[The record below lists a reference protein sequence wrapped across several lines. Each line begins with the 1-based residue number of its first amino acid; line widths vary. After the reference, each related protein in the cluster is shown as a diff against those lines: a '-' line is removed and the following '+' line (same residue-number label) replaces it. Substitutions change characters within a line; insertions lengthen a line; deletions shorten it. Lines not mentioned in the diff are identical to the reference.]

1 MQKKEWFAEWFDTP
15 YYHILY
21 KSRDNYE
28 ARVFIKSL
36 VGLLQL
42 PEASSVLDLACGKG
56 RHSITLNE
64 FGYKVLGV
72 DLSAQSI
79 AHANQFSNSSLS
91 FAVQDMREPIQSKR
105 FDAVFNLFTSFGY
118 FSSKHEN
125 EKVCQAIAQM
135 LNAGGK
141 LVIDFMNS
149 QKVIQNL
156 VPSELKKV
164 QDIEF
169 DIKRI
174 YSGTHIIKQI
184 SFQDKGQ
191 KFEFQEQV
199 QAIDLSMFK
208 ELLAPYFTIDSV
220 FGSFELNEYIASE
233 SDRLIII
240 ATRK

>member
-1 MQKKEWFAEWFDTP
+1 MPKKEWFAEWFDTP

-21 KSRDNYE
+21 QNRDNHE

-36 VGLLQL
+36 VDLLQL

-64 FGYKVLGV
+64 FGYTVLGV

-118 FSSKHEN
+118 FSSTHEN
-125 EKVCQAIAQM
+125 EKVCQAMAQM
-135 LNAGGK
+135 LNTGGK
-141 LVIDFMNS
+141 LVIDFMNA

-156 VPSELKKV
+156 VPSELKMV

-208 ELLAPYFTIDSV
+208 ELLAPYFTIDSI

>member
-21 KSRDNYE
+21 KNRDNHE

-36 VGLLQL
+36 VDLLQL

-64 FGYKVLGV
+64 FGYTVLGV

-125 EKVCQAIAQM
+125 EKVCQAMAQM

-141 LVIDFMNS
+141 LVIDFMNA

-220 FGSFELNEYIASE
+220 FGSFELNKYIASE

>member
-21 KSRDNYE
+21 KNRDNHE

-36 VGLLQL
+36 VDLLQL

-64 FGYKVLGV
+64 FGYTVLGV

-125 EKVCQAIAQM
+125 EKVCQAMAQM
-135 LNAGGK
+135 LNTGGK
-141 LVIDFMNS
+141 LVIDFMNA

-208 ELLAPYFTIDSV
+208 ELLAPYFTIDSI

>member
-21 KSRDNYE
+21 KNRDNHE

>member
-1 MQKKEWFAEWFDTP
+1 MQKKEWFAEWFDTT

-21 KSRDNYE
+21 KSRDNHE

-125 EKVCQAIAQM
+125 EKVCQAMAQM

-141 LVIDFMNS
+141 LVIDFMNA

>member
-21 KSRDNYE
+21 KNRDNHE

-36 VGLLQL
+36 VDLLQL

-64 FGYKVLGV
+64 FGYTEIGV

-125 EKVCQAIAQM
+125 EKVCQAMAKM

-141 LVIDFMNS
+141 LVIDFMNA

-156 VPSELKKV
+156 VPSELKKA

-208 ELLAPYFTIDSV
+208 ELLAPYFTIDSI

>member
-21 KSRDNYE
+21 KNRDNHE

-36 VGLLQL
+36 VDLLQL

-64 FGYKVLGV
+64 FGYTVLGV

-125 EKVCQAIAQM
+125 EKVCQAMAQM

-141 LVIDFMNS
+141 LVIDFMNA

-169 DIKRI
+169 DNKRI

-208 ELLAPYFTIDSV
+208 ELLAPYFTIDSI

>member
-21 KSRDNYE
+21 KNRDNHE

-36 VGLLQL
+36 VDLLQL

-64 FGYKVLGV
+64 FGYTVLGV

-125 EKVCQAIAQM
+125 EKVCQAMAQM

-141 LVIDFMNS
+141 LVIDFMNA
-149 QKVIQNL
+149 QKVIQNF

-208 ELLAPYFTIDSV
+208 ELLAPYFTIDSI

>member
-21 KSRDNYE
+21 KSRDNHE

-125 EKVCQAIAQM
+125 EKVCQAMAQM

>member
-21 KSRDNYE
+21 KNRDNHE

-36 VGLLQL
+36 VDLLQL

-64 FGYKVLGV
+64 FGYTVLGV

-125 EKVCQAIAQM
+125 EKVCQAMAQM
-135 LNAGGK
+135 LNSGGK
-141 LVIDFMNS
+141 LVIDFMNA

-169 DIKRI
+169 DIKRR

-208 ELLAPYFTIDSV
+208 ELLAPYFTIDSI

>member
-21 KSRDNYE
+21 KNRDNHE

-36 VGLLQL
+36 VDLLQL

-64 FGYKVLGV
+64 FGYTVLGV

-79 AHANQFSNSSLS
+79 AHADQFSNSSLS

-125 EKVCQAIAQM
+125 EKVCQAMAQM
-135 LNAGGK
+135 LNSGGK
-141 LVIDFMNS
+141 LVIDFMNA

-208 ELLAPYFTIDSV
+208 ELLAPYFTIDSI

>member
-21 KSRDNYE
+21 KNRDNHE

-36 VGLLQL
+36 VDLLQL

-64 FGYKVLGV
+64 FGYTVLGV

-125 EKVCQAIAQM
+125 EKVCQAMAQM

-141 LVIDFMNS
+141 LVIDFMNA

>member
-1 MQKKEWFAEWFDTP
+1 MVD
-15 YYHILY
+15 
-21 KSRDNYE
+21 
-28 ARVFIKSL
+28 
-36 VGLLQL
+36 LLQL

-64 FGYKVLGV
+64 FGYTVLGV

-125 EKVCQAIAQM
+125 EKVCQAMAQM
-135 LNAGGK
+135 LNSGGK
-141 LVIDFMNS
+141 LVIDFMNA

-208 ELLAPYFTIDSV
+208 ELLAPYFTIDSI

>member
-21 KSRDNYE
+21 KSRDNHE

-125 EKVCQAIAQM
+125 EKVCQAK
-135 LNAGGK
+135 GY
-141 LVIDFMNS
+141 
-149 QKVIQNL
+149 
-156 VPSELKKV
+156 SEFSPFRIKK
-164 QDIEF
+164 
-169 DIKRI
+169 
-174 YSGTHIIKQI
+174 GTRYR
-184 SFQDKGQ
+184 
-191 KFEFQEQV
+191 V
-199 QAIDLSMFK
+199 R
-208 ELLAPYFTIDSV
+208 Y
-220 FGSFELNEYIASE
+220 
-233 SDRLIII
+233 
-240 ATRK
+240 

>member
-1 MQKKEWFAEWFDTP
+1 MQRKEWFAEWFDTP

-21 KSRDNYE
+21 QNRDNHE

-36 VGLLQL
+36 VDLLQL

-64 FGYKVLGV
+64 FGYTVLGV

-118 FSSKHEN
+118 FSSTHEN
-125 EKVCQAIAQM
+125 EKVCQAMAQM
-135 LNAGGK
+135 LNTGGK
-141 LVIDFMNS
+141 LVIDFMNA

-156 VPSELKKV
+156 VPSELKMV

-208 ELLAPYFTIDSV
+208 ELLAPYFTIDSI

>member
-21 KSRDNYE
+21 KNRDNHE

-36 VGLLQL
+36 VDLLQL

-64 FGYKVLGV
+64 FGYTVLGV

-105 FDAVFNLFTSFGY
+105 FDAVFNLFTSFWY

-125 EKVCQAIAQM
+125 EKVCQAMAQM
-135 LNAGGK
+135 LNSGGK
-141 LVIDFMNS
+141 LVIDFMNA

-208 ELLAPYFTIDSV
+208 ELLAPYFTIDSI

>member
-1 MQKKEWFAEWFDTP
+1 M
-15 YYHILY
+15 
-21 KSRDNYE
+21 
-28 ARVFIKSL
+28 
-36 VGLLQL
+36 
-42 PEASSVLDLACGKG
+42 
-56 RHSITLNE
+56 
-64 FGYKVLGV
+64 
-72 DLSAQSI
+72 
-79 AHANQFSNSSLS
+79 
-91 FAVQDMREPIQSKR
+91 
-105 FDAVFNLFTSFGY
+105 
-118 FSSKHEN
+118 
-125 EKVCQAIAQM
+125 AQM
-135 LNAGGK
+135 LNSGGK
-141 LVIDFMNS
+141 LVIDFMNA

-208 ELLAPYFTIDSV
+208 ELLAPYFTIDSI

>member
-1 MQKKEWFAEWFDTP
+1 MQRKEWFAEWFDTP

-21 KSRDNYE
+21 QNRDNHE

-36 VGLLQL
+36 VDLLQL

-64 FGYKVLGV
+64 FGYTVLGV

-118 FSSKHEN
+118 FSSTHEN
-125 EKVCQAIAQM
+125 EKVCQAMAQM

-156 VPSELKKV
+156 VTSELKKV

-208 ELLAPYFTIDSV
+208 ELLAPYFTIDSI

>member
-21 KSRDNYE
+21 KNRDNHE

-36 VGLLQL
+36 VDLLQL

-64 FGYKVLGV
+64 FGYTVLGV

-125 EKVCQAIAQM
+125 EKVCQAMAQM

-141 LVIDFMNS
+141 LVIDFMNA

-208 ELLAPYFTIDSV
+208 ELLAPYFTIDSI

>member
-1 MQKKEWFAEWFDTP
+1 MQKKEWFAEWFDTT

-21 KSRDNYE
+21 KRRDNHE

>member
-1 MQKKEWFAEWFDTP
+1 MQKKEWFAEWFDTT

-21 KSRDNYE
+21 KSRDNHE

>member
-21 KSRDNYE
+21 KNRDNHE

-36 VGLLQL
+36 VDLLQL

-64 FGYKVLGV
+64 FGYTVLGV

-118 FSSKHEN
+118 FSSTHEN
-125 EKVCQAIAQM
+125 EKVCQAMAQM
-135 LNAGGK
+135 LNTGGK
-141 LVIDFMNS
+141 LVIDFMNA

-156 VPSELKKV
+156 VPSELKMV

>member
-21 KSRDNYE
+21 KNRDNHE

-36 VGLLQL
+36 VDLLQL

-64 FGYKVLGV
+64 FGYTVLGV

-125 EKVCQAIAQM
+125 EKVCQAMAQM
-135 LNAGGK
+135 LNSGGK
-141 LVIDFMNS
+141 LVIDFMNA

-208 ELLAPYFTIDSV
+208 ELLAPYFTIDSI

>member
-21 KSRDNYE
+21 KNRDNHE

-36 VGLLQL
+36 VDLLQL
-42 PEASSVLDLACGKG
+42 PKASSVLDLACGKG

-64 FGYKVLGV
+64 FGYTVLGV

-91 FAVQDMREPIQSKR
+91 FAVQDMREPIQLKK

-125 EKVCQAIAQM
+125 EKVCQAMAQM
-135 LNAGGK
+135 LDTGGK
-141 LVIDFMNS
+141 LVIDFMNA

-191 KFEFQEQV
+191 EFEFQEQV

-208 ELLAPYFTIDSV
+208 ELLAPYFTIDSI

>member
-21 KSRDNYE
+21 KNRDNHE

-36 VGLLQL
+36 VDLLQL

-64 FGYKVLGV
+64 FGYNVLGV

-125 EKVCQAIAQM
+125 EKVCQAMAQM

>member
-21 KSRDNYE
+21 QNRDNHE

-36 VGLLQL
+36 VDLLQL

-125 EKVCQAIAQM
+125 EKVCQAMAQM

>member
-21 KSRDNYE
+21 KNRDNHE

-36 VGLLQL
+36 VDLLQL

-125 EKVCQAIAQM
+125 EKVCQAMAQM

>member
-21 KSRDNYE
+21 KNRDNHE

-36 VGLLQL
+36 VDLLQL

-64 FGYKVLGV
+64 FGYTVLGV

-125 EKVCQAIAQM
+125 EKVCQAMAQM
-135 LNAGGK
+135 LNSGGK
-141 LVIDFMNS
+141 LVIDFMNA

-208 ELLAPYFTIDSV
+208 ELLAPYFVVDSV
-220 FGSFELNEYIASE
+220 FGSFELNEYIPSE
-233 SDRLIII
+233 SNRLIII

>member
-1 MQKKEWFAEWFDTP
+1 MHKKEWFAEWFDTP

-21 KSRDNYE
+21 KNRDNHE

-36 VGLLQL
+36 VDLLQL

-64 FGYKVLGV
+64 FGYTVLGV

-125 EKVCQAIAQM
+125 EKVCQAMAQM
-135 LNAGGK
+135 LNSGGK
-141 LVIDFMNS
+141 LVIDFMNA

-208 ELLAPYFTIDSV
+208 ELLAPYFTIDSI

>member
-21 KSRDNYE
+21 RNRDNHE

-36 VGLLQL
+36 MDLLKL

-79 AHANQFSNSSLS
+79 AHANQFSNPSLS
-91 FAVQDMREPIQSKR
+91 FAVQDMREPIESKQ

-118 FSSKHEN
+118 FSSKLEN
-125 EKVCQAIAQM
+125 EKVCRAMAQM
-135 LNAGGK
+135 LNAGGR
-141 LVIDFMNS
+141 LVIDFMNV
-149 QKVIQNL
+149 QKVIQEL
-156 VPSELKKV
+156 VPSELKRV

-169 DIKRI
+169 DIKRT

-184 SFQDKGQ
+184 SFEDKGQ
-191 KFEFQEQV
+191 KFKFHEKV
-199 QAIDLSMFK
+199 QAIDLFMFQ
-208 ELLAPYFTIDSV
+208 ELLAPYFVIDSV
-220 FGSFELNEYIASE
+220 FGSFELNEYIPSE
-233 SDRLIII
+233 SNRLIII

>member
-21 KSRDNYE
+21 KNRDNHE

-36 VGLLQL
+36 VDLLQS

-220 FGSFELNEYIASE
+220 FGSFELNKYIASE

>member
-21 KSRDNYE
+21 KNRDNHE

-36 VGLLQL
+36 VDLLQL

-64 FGYKVLGV
+64 FGYTVLGV

-125 EKVCQAIAQM
+125 EKVCQAMAQM
-135 LNAGGK
+135 LNSGGK
-141 LVIDFMNS
+141 LVIDFMNA

-208 ELLAPYFTIDSV
+208 ELLAPYFTIDSI

-240 ATRK
+240 APRK

>member
-21 KSRDNYE
+21 KNRDNHE

-36 VGLLQL
+36 VDLLQL

-64 FGYKVLGV
+64 FGYNVLGV

-79 AHANQFSNSSLS
+79 AHANQFSNPSLS

-118 FSSKHEN
+118 FSSTHEN
-125 EKVCQAIAQM
+125 EKVCQAMAQM
-135 LNAGGK
+135 LNSGGK
-141 LVIDFMNS
+141 LVIDFMNA

-208 ELLAPYFTIDSV
+208 ELLAPYFTIDSI